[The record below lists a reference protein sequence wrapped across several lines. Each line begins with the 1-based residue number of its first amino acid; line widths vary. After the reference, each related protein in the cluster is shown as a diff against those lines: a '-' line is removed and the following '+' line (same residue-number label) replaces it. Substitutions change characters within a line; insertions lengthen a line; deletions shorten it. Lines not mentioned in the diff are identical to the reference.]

1 MSHRPGSLCGNDA
14 CPCAKPGTPCLGF
27 EDYGSDD
34 YDRRWCAR
42 CGWEKED
49 HPTADDLRNTPA
61 GKRLMAEAWEEGAE
75 AAWGR
80 TGEGFNGECAFD
92 HLADR
97 LDQPSTTFRHYNPD
111 TPNPYREGDE

>member
-1 MSHRPGSLCGNDA
+1 MSHRPGSLCGNDD
-14 CPCAKPGTPCLGF
+14 CPCAKPGIPCLGF

-61 GKRLMAEAWEEGAE
+61 VRALMAEAWEDGAQD
-75 AAWGR
+75 AWGES
-80 TGEGFNGECAFD
+80 GEGWNGEYTGRSGPPSAFRA
-92 HLADR
+92 H
-97 LDQPSTTFRHYNPD
+97 NPNL
-111 TPNPYREGDE
+111 PNPYEETPNE